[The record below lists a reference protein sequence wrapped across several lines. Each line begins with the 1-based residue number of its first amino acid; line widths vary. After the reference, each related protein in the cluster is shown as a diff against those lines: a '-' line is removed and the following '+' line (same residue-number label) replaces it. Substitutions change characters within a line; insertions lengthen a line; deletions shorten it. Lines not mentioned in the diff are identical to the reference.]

1 VRAARRRFSRFSAVG
16 VIGAGL
22 QLLLMSLLTKC
33 FGLLSVIA
41 TPVAVEITLLHNFI
55 WHERFTW
62 SESRAKR
69 STQLVDRLWR
79 FHAAN
84 GLISLGGNTI
94 LHVLSGGAAE
104 GPRDAGRDRR
114 DPPVLGRKFPRRGSL
129 GVRPE
134 GPAMRARRAD
144 IMGRDPNLTWR
155 SVWETI
161 NICLQAVENHI
172 DSGKGLVL

>member
-1 VRAARRRFSRFSAVG
+1 MRAAGRRFSRFSAVG

-33 FGLLSVIA
+33 FGLLTVIA

-69 STQLVDRLWR
+69 STQVVDRLWR

-94 LHVLSGGAAE
+94 LMHCLVERLRAPTMPAAIGAILLCSA
-104 GPRDAGRDRR
+104 ANFLVADRW
-114 DPPVLGRKFPRRGSL
+114 VYARRGQQC
-129 GVRPE
+129 
-134 GPAMRARRAD
+134 
-144 IMGRDPNLTWR
+144 GRGEP
-155 SVWETI
+155 I
-161 NICLQAVENHI
+161 
-172 DSGKGLVL
+172 